1 MPYQNP
7 HESILFKKMSVPNEI
22 HLRRERVVP
31 AIERLKTYIN
41 DAKNAG
47 MKEVRVIHGRA
58 GSGDMRRAV
67 HELLSR
73 HPHIKNYY
81 SAPPAEGGPGATIA
95 VLTTSPDHN

>member
-7 HESILFKKMSVPNEI
+7 QNSNLFKKMSVPNEI
-22 HLRRERVVP
+22 HLRRDKVVP
-31 AIERLKTYIN
+31 AIERLKAYIE

-47 MKEVRVIHGRA
+47 MKEIRVIHGRA

-67 HELLSR
+67 HELLSA
-73 HPHIKNYY
+73 HPEIETFY

-95 VLTTSPDHN
+95 VLTISPHS